1 MKSGPLANAIHALYR
16 PRMLSRLFIIL
27 IAAQTGLTAALPPEK
42 NDRIGNPPWHLV
54 DYWWDFGKD
63 TEFQSY
69 EVDFTLSN
77 DVDPKV
83 RLYIAPIG
91 LGYLNKVPFY
101 GGIQTLSDGYRTHP
115 HPRRREYIGKGAIF
129 SRWNERDIK
138 ATRKSEGGLFE
149 SGGYEGDFISVRN
162 KCNWTKGRYTYRIKR
177 GKTET
182 INGKE
187 HTWVEASVFSHA
199 DKKTVSIGALRFPGA
214 KLMLGRQ
221 LAGFIEI
228 YGPRIPLEKIPK
240 ITVTFE
246 AWRINGK
253 ATPPKSALAYY
264 PRNVPQYAG
273 SKVEGKQVIG
283 TIGKNVDRNQ
293 SKGTSKQ
300 GRSWVQR
307 LY

>member
-1 MKSGPLANAIHALYR
+1 MKARLLIPL
-16 PRMLSRLFIIL
+16 LSILCLFPAG
-27 IAAQTGLTAALPPEK
+27 AA
-42 NDRIGNPPWHLV
+42 DSIGNTPWHLV

-63 TEFQSY
+63 TEFESY
-69 EVDFTLSN
+69 EVDFNLSN
-77 DVDPKV
+77 DVDPRV

-91 LGYLNKVPFY
+91 LGYFNKVAFY
-101 GGIQTLSDGYRTHP
+101 GGIQTQSDGYRTHP

-129 SRWNERDIK
+129 SRWGERDIK

-162 KCNWTKGRYTYRIKR
+162 KFNWTKGRYTYRLKR

-187 HTWVEASVFSHA
+187 HTWVDGFVYSHK
-199 DKKTVSIGALRFPGA
+199 DKKTVKIGSLRFAGA
-214 KLMLGRQ
+214 KLILGRR

-228 YGPRIPLEKIPK
+228 YGPRIPLTSIPK

-253 ATPPKSALAYY
+253 ATPPQSALAYY

-273 SKVEGKQVIG
+273 SKTEGKQIIG
-283 TIGKNVDRNQ
+283 TIGKNVDRTQ
-293 SKGTSKQ
+293 AKGTSKQ
-300 GRSWVQR
+300 GSRWVQR

>member
-1 MKSGPLANAIHALYR
+1 MKVRFLIPLLT
-16 PRMLSRLFIIL
+16 IL
-27 IAAQTGLTAALPPEK
+27 CLCPAWAA
-42 NDRIGNPPWHLV
+42 DRVGNPPWHLV
-54 DYWWDFGKD
+54 DYWWDFGKE
-63 TEFQSY
+63 TEFKSY
-69 EVDFTLSN
+69 EVDFNLSN

-101 GGIQTLSDGYRTHP
+101 GGIQTQSDGYLVHP

-138 ATRKSEGGLFE
+138 ATRKSKGGLFE

-162 KCNWTKGRYTYRIKR
+162 KCRWTKGRYTYRIKR

-214 KLMLGRQ
+214 KLILGRR

-228 YGPRIPLEKIPK
+228 YGPRIPLTSIPK

-264 PRNVPQYAG
+264 PRNVPQYAQ
-273 SKVEGKQVIG
+273 SKAEGKQVIG

-300 GRSWVQR
+300 GRSWGQR